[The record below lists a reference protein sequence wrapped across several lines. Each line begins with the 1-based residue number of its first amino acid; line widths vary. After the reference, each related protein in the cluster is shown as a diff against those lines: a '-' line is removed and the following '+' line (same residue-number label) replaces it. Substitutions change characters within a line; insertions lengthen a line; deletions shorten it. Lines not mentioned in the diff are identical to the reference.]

1 MSYRLYLKLI
11 INMHTDNISIFSVA
25 LTFPAHTLTIASHGG
40 EDALPWVGDA
50 GYIVR
55 RYNPSRKRLYV

>member
-1 MSYRLYLKLI
+1 MLI
-11 INMHTDNISIFSVA
+11 TNLHFEHTDKYSVA

-55 RYNPSRKRLYV
+55 RYNPSRNRLHV